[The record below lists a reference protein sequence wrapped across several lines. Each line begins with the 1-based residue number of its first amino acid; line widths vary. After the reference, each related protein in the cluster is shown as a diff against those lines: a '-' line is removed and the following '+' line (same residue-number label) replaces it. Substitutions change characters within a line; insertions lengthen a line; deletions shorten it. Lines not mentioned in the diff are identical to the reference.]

1 MNSKNILNNTIDALK
16 ISTDHV
22 MNFYNKNIIY
32 KNKSKYSRDI
42 VSGVDKS
49 SERIIF
55 NYLISKYKNHNFIL
69 EEGESI
75 RNNSDFTWF
84 IDPLDGTVNFSKG
97 IEIFSISIGLKYKEN
112 LFMGAVSLP
121 YHNTIFYTHK
131 GKSFKNG
138 NQIKCSRVENLKDT
152 LSVFVFSSE
161 NYSRKSSQY
170 SLFGKINDKTMG
182 ALRIG
187 STAYALTQIAEGKID
202 SLIGFKIKTW
212 DLFGGLKLA
221 VDSGCIYELGR
232 IENNVVDY
240 VVVSN
245 KKIFNSFKEI
255 IKKI

>member
-1 MNSKNILNNTIDALK
+1 MNSKNILTNTIDALK

-42 VSGVDKS
+42 VSEVDKS

-55 NYLISKYKNHNFIL
+55 NYLISKYKKHNFIL

-75 RNNSDFTWF
+75 KNNSDFTWF

-121 YHNTIFYTHK
+121 YQNTIFYTHK

-138 NQIKCSRVENLKDT
+138 NQIKCSRVENLKNT

-170 SLFGKINDKTMG
+170 SLFGKINDNTMG

-240 VVVSN
+240 VLVSN
-245 KKIFNSFKEI
+245 KKIFNSLKEI
-255 IKKI
+255 VKKI